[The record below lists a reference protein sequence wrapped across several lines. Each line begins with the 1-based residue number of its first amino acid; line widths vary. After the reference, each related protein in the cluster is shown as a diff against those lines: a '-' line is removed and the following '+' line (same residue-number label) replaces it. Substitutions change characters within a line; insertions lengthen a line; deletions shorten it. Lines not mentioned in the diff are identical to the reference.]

1 MVNVKQRYQLKLPQ
15 KSDYPHSF
23 RILDKPGRS
32 AAYHQLVEASASA
45 YFETKG
51 PTRWLFMKRF
61 QVAGSYLKKIGRVEN
76 ILDAGTGIGFFLPTL
91 VRQSKSVLA
100 LDYAQHTLRY
110 AKTMCRK
117 RKIKNVKF
125 VRADLLTI
133 KLKQKFDIINS
144 LSVLEHIPPSKL
156 PQLMRLF
163 RSWLKPG
170 GYLIAGW
177 PNEGGKLFKLA
188 QTWEKKFLRPR
199 MLQSFV
205 DEKRHY
211 KPLGHVSQS
220 NQIFTAVTNS
230 FKTIDYQYLPFPWLK
245 FYSLGLFT
253 R

>member
-1 MVNVKQRYQLKLPQ
+1 MKQRYQLKLPQ

-23 RILDKPGRS
+23 RILDKPGLS
-32 AAYHQLVEASASA
+32 AEYHQLLEASASA

-51 PTRWLFMKRF
+51 PTKWLFMKRF
-61 QVAGSYLKKIGRVEN
+61 QSALAYFSNCGKVES

-91 VRQSKSVLA
+91 TQFTGKVTA
-100 LDYAQHTLRY
+100 IDYAQHTLVY
-110 AKTMCRK
+110 AKSMCQK
-117 RKIKNVKF
+117 RQISRVKF
-125 VRADLLTI
+125 IQADLLTL
-133 KLKQKFDIINS
+133 KLSKGSFDIINT
-144 LSVLEHIPPSKL
+144 LSVLEHIPPEEL
-156 PQLMRLF
+156 PRLMTKF
-163 RSWLKPG
+163 KYWLKPD

-230 FKTIDYQYLPFPWLK
+230 FKTINYQYLPFPWLK
-245 FYSLGLFT
+245 FYSIGLFS